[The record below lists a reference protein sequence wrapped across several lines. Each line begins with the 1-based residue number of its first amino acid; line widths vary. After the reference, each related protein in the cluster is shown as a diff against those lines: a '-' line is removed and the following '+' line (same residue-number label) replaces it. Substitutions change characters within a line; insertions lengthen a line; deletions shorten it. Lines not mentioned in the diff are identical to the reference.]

1 MEYQSS
7 RDSCGTCPEG
17 LLQGGKTFGSLPA
30 SACVYFVLVYAYWD
44 LDPVFLYCILGFR
57 SPFFFLWLLCK
68 SLAYLS
74 VSRCLL
80 R

>member
-44 LDPVFLYCILGFR
+44 LDPVFCIAYWDFDP
-57 SPFFFLWLLCK
+57 PFFFFLVVVVQ
-68 SLAYLS
+68 
-74 VSRCLL
+74 VSCLFVC
-80 R
+80 